1 VGSAVMLIYCIA
13 LVFYLWVRIT
23 KTLDL
28 GRYLPY
34 GIFVLIVE
42 IMGATT
48 TLLYGVNILWHP
60 VNPPLPEDPN
70 HPGLPKACSLF
81 THNPNFVSAFVNNTH
96 AMPAPSVFSL
106 PFFLCMMK

>member
-1 VGSAVMLIYCIA
+1 MWVCVRRCNRRYRQQTRINWVGSGVMLIYCIA

-60 VNPPLPEDPN
+60 VNPPLPEDAN
-70 HPGLPKACSLF
+70 NPGLPKACPLQCFMS
-81 THNPNFVSAFVNNTH
+81 P
-96 AMPAPSVFSL
+96 
-106 PFFLCMMK
+106 

>member
-1 VGSAVMLIYCIA
+1 MLVYCIA

-70 HPGLPKACSLF
+70 NPGLPKACFAAS
-81 THNPNFVSAFVNNTH
+81 FVCPH
-96 AMPAPSVFSL
+96 AAEPHVRL
-106 PFFLCMMK
+106 GHVQCVHI

>member
-1 VGSAVMLIYCIA
+1 MNWVGSAVMLVYCIA

-70 HPGLPKACSLF
+70 NPGLPKACFLASLS
-81 THNPNFVSAFVNNTH
+81 NPRLLH
-96 AMPAPSVFSL
+96 G
-106 PFFLCMMK
+106 

>member
-1 VGSAVMLIYCIA
+1 MLIYCVA

-70 HPGLPKACSLF
+70 NPGLPKARPLSCDS
-81 THNPNFVSAFVNNTH
+81 
-96 AMPAPSVFSL
+96 PAAWRRWLYML
-106 PFFLCMMK
+106 P

>member
-1 VGSAVMLIYCIA
+1 MLIYCVA

-70 HPGLPKACSLF
+70 NPGLPKARSLF
-81 THNPNFVSAFVNNTH
+81 CGFPTAWGKWLFMCP
-96 AMPAPSVFSL
+96 
-106 PFFLCMMK
+106 